1 MTDTAVLDMPP
12 GTAPATVPE
21 GGWPEVA
28 PPPEPL
34 ESGDW
39 VWTVY
44 WCEFALPGNPKN
56 GSWQST
62 FSRVVTPG
70 KLICHEV
77 SNPSDAAQEG
87 SGSGSLLRWCSPE
100 RVFRT
105 RDGAVEAC
113 RTLPAP
119 T

>member
-1 MTDTAVLDMPP
+1 MPP